1 MEKLSALTPE
11 SLGRSD
17 KTHGS
22 SALISSPPASKP
34 TGSEQLDAAKAATE
48 RLFKML
54 PPLRVADPEVFVAG
68 TVDILIHYPPD
79 LMMDAVHAIAVK
91 TNSPTLKF
99 IKDTCDEIWEPIRR
113 KQEREHLASER
124 KRALPPPG
132 EKRTA
137 EEQARA
143 EAQVAA
149 IRKDFAIPEGG
160 IVKPQQAPPVNHDGR
175 HMSRIWVDLEQ
186 RKVRNAMRQ
195 EQGNEV
201 SDRFDFSHATNQ

>member
-1 MEKLSALTPE
+1 MTVK
-11 SLGRSD
+11 
-17 KTHGS
+17 
-22 SALISSPPASKP
+22 
-34 TGSEQLDAAKAATE
+34 
-48 RLFKML
+48 
-54 PPLRVADPEVFVAG
+54 VFAE
-68 TVDILIHYPPD
+68 YPPD
-79 LMMDAVHAIAVK
+79 IQMQAVEKIAV
-91 TNSPTLKF
+91 TNSYPTLKF

-132 EKRTA
+132 EKRTT

-160 IVKPQQAPPVNHDGR
+160 IVKPQQALPVNHDGR
-175 HMSRIWVDLEQ
+175 NISRIWVDLEQ

-201 SDRFDFSHATNQ
+201 SV

>member
-1 MEKLSALTPE
+1 MEKLPALTPE
-11 SLGRSD
+11 SLTRNGV
-17 KTHGS
+17 TTGS
-22 SALISSPPASKP
+22 MLSMNSRQASPPLNSP
-34 TGSEQLDAAKAATE
+34 TKLAAKAAE
-48 RLFKML
+48 RLFDL
-54 PPLRVADPEVFVAG
+54 IPSPQTGDPKAFMAMTVKVFAE
-68 TVDILIHYPPD
+68 YPPD
-79 LMMDAVHAIAVK
+79 IQMQAVEKIAV
-91 TNSPTLKF
+91 TNSYPTLKF

-124 KRALPPPG
+124 KRALPPPR

-160 IVKPQQAPPVNHDGR
+160 IVKSQQAPPVNHDRR

-186 RKVRNAMRQ
+186 RKVRNAMRH
-195 EQGNEV
+195 EP
-201 SDRFDFSHATNQ
+201 